1 MIQVI
6 KTETEYQD
14 TVRTIEN
21 LIDRNPEPGTPEA
34 DQLELLAVLVKD
46 YEARNFKVPL
56 PDPIEAIQFRME
68 QQGLSQRDLVPYFGS
83 RSKVSEV
90 LSRKRPLTLAM
101 MRALHNG
108 LGIPAKALLQEPEVS
123 DLNDPDIEWSRF
135 PIRDM
140 VERGWISGK
149 VLSERNEAESAL
161 RSFFATLKGENAVLA
176 LYRKTNHLRSAR
188 AMDVYALA
196 AWTAFVMN
204 KAERELP
211 ERRYKVGSVTLE
223 FMRTVAKLS
232 WSENGPLLAKEYL
245 KNHGIPLVIEPHLPH
260 TYLDGAAILI
270 QADRP
275 IIGLTLRYD
284 RLDNFWFC
292 LMHELAHLSLHMT
305 EGITQ
310 FYDDL
315 DIDPNEDG
323 REREADSFA
332 GEALI
337 PTEAW
342 KKSAASRLRSPEAAE
357 DLARRLGVHP
367 AIVAGRMRKEFKA
380 YRLLSHL
387 VGHRQVRKL
396 FDEIK
401 WGRGTNV

>member
-1 MIQVI
+1 MVQVI

-14 TVRTIEN
+14 TLRIIES
-21 LIDRNPEPGTPEA
+21 IMDDDPEPGTAEA
-34 DQLELLAVLVKD
+34 NRLELLTVLVKD
-46 YEARNFKVPL
+46 YEAKNFRVPL
-56 PDPIEAIQFRME
+56 PDAIEAIQFRME
-68 QQGLSQRDLVPYFGS
+68 QQGMTQRDLVPYFGS

-90 LSRKRPLTLAM
+90 LSGKRPLTLSM
-101 MRALHNG
+101 IRALHTR
-108 LGIPAKALLQEPEVS
+108 LGIPANALLQEPEVS
-123 DLNDPDIEWSRF
+123 DLNDPDIEWTRF

-140 VERGWISGK
+140 VDRGWIPEK
-149 VLSERNEAESAL
+149 ALTMRDEAESIL

-188 AMDVYALA
+188 SMDVYALA

-204 KAERELP
+204 KAEQELP
-211 ERRYKVGSVTLE
+211 EKKYKPGSVTLE

-245 KNHGIPLVIEPHLPH
+245 RNHGIPLVIEPHLPH

-275 IIGLTLRYD
+275 LIGLTLRYD

-315 DIDPNEDG
+315 DLDPNEDG
-323 REREADSFA
+323 RERETDSFA

-337 PTEAW
+337 PTEVW
-342 KKSAASRLRSPEAAE
+342 KKSPASGLRSPEAAE
-357 DLARRLGVHP
+357 HLAKQLGIHP
-367 AIVAGRMRKEFKA
+367 AIVAGRMRREFKA
-380 YRLLSHL
+380 YRLLNQL
-387 VGHRQVRKL
+387 VGHHQVRKL
-396 FDEIK
+396 FPGLLWKE
-401 WGRGTNV
+401 

>member
-6 KTETEYQD
+6 KTDTEYQNAL
-14 TVRTIEN
+14 RTIES
-21 LIDRNPEPGTPEA
+21 LMDRDPEPGTAEA
-34 DQLELLAVLVKD
+34 NQLEVLTVLVKD
-46 YEARNFKVPL
+46 YEAKKFRVPL

-68 QQGLSQRDLVPYFGS
+68 QQGLTQRDLVPYFGS

-90 LSRKRPLTLAM
+90 LSGKRPLTLSM
-101 MRALHNG
+101 IRALHTG
-108 LGIPAKALLQEPEVS
+108 LGIPAKALLQEPEVN

-140 VERGWISGK
+140 VDRGWISEK
-149 VLSERNEAESAL
+149 ALNMKDEAQSTL
-161 RSFFATLKGENAVLA
+161 RSFFAALKGENAVLA

-188 AMDVYALA
+188 SMDVYALA

-204 KAERELP
+204 KAEQEP
-211 ERRYKVGSVTLE
+211 PKKKYETGSVTLE
-223 FMRTVAKLS
+223 SMRTVARLS

-245 KNHGIPLVIEPHLPH
+245 NNHGIPLVIEPHLPH

-270 QADRP
+270 RADRP
-275 IIGLTLRYD
+275 MIGLTLRYD
-284 RLDNFWFC
+284 RIDSFWFC

-337 PTEAW
+337 PMDVW
-342 KKSAASRLRSPEAAE
+342 RKSPASRLRSPEAAE
-357 DLARRLGVHP
+357 HLAKQLGIHP

-380 YRLLSHL
+380 YRLLNHL
-387 VGHRQVRKL
+387 VGHHQVRKL
-396 FDEIK
+396 FDDVK
-401 WGRGTNV
+401 WEK